1 MTTTI
6 PSRQRQRFVLGTTAE
21 YQLYLRN
28 FLLTP
33 ATAKRLTHR
42 DQLRGLRP
50 GAVQVVVLNG
60 GWTDDDSIP
69 LKMAVDDWRIRWG
82 GLGLEFVME
91 EELLGGIPARKVR
104 LLRDYDKKMESVGSC
119 FISQQVVK
127 DWLMMLA
134 PQDQEL
140 LLLAQNERK
149 GAKSQG

>member
-1 MTTTI
+1 MKTTI
-6 PSRQRQRFVLGTTAE
+6 PSRHRQRYVLATNEE

-33 ATAKRLTHR
+33 EMAKRLTSQ

-50 GAVQVVVLNG
+50 GAIQVVVLPG
-60 GWTDDDSIP
+60 GRLGESLRLW
-69 LKMAVDDWRIRWG
+69 LAVDDWRIRWG
-82 GLGLEFVME
+82 GLGLEFVGE
-91 EELLGGIPARKVR
+91 DELLGGIPARKVR

-119 FISQQVVK
+119 FISQQVVR

-140 LLLAQNERK
+140 LLMAQNERK
-149 GAKSQG
+149 AANSKG